1 MRLEKSI
8 GLITAAASGMGRA
21 GAVRFAKE
29 GAAVAVVDIDRNGVE
44 ATVEQIKSTGG
55 RAIGIV
61 GDLTDDAF
69 SKDIVRQ
76 TVSAFGGLD
85 FLWAHAGHPGPS
97 AIEDM
102 NMDIFD
108 LAIDLNLRSMTL
120 TTAAALPEMRKR
132 GKGSVLYTSST
143 SGVRGSPHS
152 PVYSAMKF
160 GVIGFA
166 RSLAKRVAHE
176 NIRSNVICPGG
187 VDTPMLRTFL
197 ARPDD
202 TKKSSIPM
210 DELLEDRARRSPMGR
225 TCQPEEIANA
235 ALFLLSDEAS
245 YVSGAVLVVDGAMVA

>member
-1 MRLEKSI
+1 MRMQNSI
-8 GLITAAASGMGRA
+8 GLVTAAASGMGRA

-29 GAAVAVVDIDRNGVE
+29 GAAVAIVDIDAKGVE
-44 ATVEQIKSTGG
+44 DAVEAIKAAGG
-55 RAIGIV
+55 KAIGIT
-61 GDLTDDAF
+61 GDLTDDRF
-69 SKDIVRQ
+69 SKEIVAE
-76 TVSAFGGLD
+76 TVRTFGGLD
-85 FLWAHAGHPGPS
+85 FVWAHAGHPGPS
-97 AIEDM
+97 ALEGMDM
-102 NMDIFD
+102 ALFD
-108 LAIDLNLRSMTL
+108 LAVDLNLRSMTL
-120 TTAAALPEMRKR
+120 TTGAALPEMRKR
-132 GKGSVLYTSST
+132 GKGSILYTSST

-152 PVYSAMKF
+152 PIYSAMKF

-202 TKKSSIPM
+202 KKKSAVPM
-210 DELLEDRARRSPMGR
+210 NDLLEDRARRSPMGR